1 MTFGE
6 KVKELR
12 VKAHLT
18 QKEVAERIGVSTR
31 AYQCWE
37 QQNAQPKKRSVLLK
51 LAELFSVSIDM
62 LMSDEELFILDAA
75 EKYGYRGKQQGQK
88 LLNDMQAYLA
98 GGDLNDEDRDEFLQ
112 SFMRMFFKTKEIA
125 KTKYGRQK

>member
-1 MTFGE
+1 
-6 KVKELR
+6 
-12 VKAHLT
+12 
-18 QKEVAERIGVSTR
+18 
-31 AYQCWE
+31 
-37 QQNAQPKKRSVLLK
+37 
-51 LAELFSVSIDM
+51 
-62 LMSDEELFILDAA
+62 MSDEELFILDAA